1 MKAAATLS
9 LLQELYRERLTLFD
23 RHIKGAQVIA
33 DYEFNN
39 TYQNVVGREEH
50 HLQWVRKAVEDLG
63 GAVDTAITAL
73 AVPAGKGKK
82 REESVLQDDARQ
94 QQAFIDKWTPKV
106 EAMTNARHRTMLTL
120 MLGEMRE
127 HQRFFEYALQGRDDL
142 LGRRMEGAST
152 GDGVMPVRWVEL
164 PAFPSRSPSAAT
176 SAIATPF
183 STMQKIGSRRC

>member
-9 LLQELYRERLTLFD
+9 LLQELHRERLTLFD
-23 RHIKGAQVIA
+23 RHIKGAEAIA

-50 HLQWVRKAVEDLG
+50 HLQWVRKAIEDLG
-63 GAVDTAITAL
+63 GTADMTITAL
-73 AVPAGKGKK
+73 TVPGGKGKK
-82 REESVLQDDARQ
+82 REEAVLQDDQRQ
-94 QQAFIDKWTPKV
+94 QQAFIEKWTPRV

-127 HQRFFEYALQGRDDL
+127 HLRFFEYALQGRDDL

-152 GDGVMPVRWVEL
+152 GDGVMPVRWVE
-164 PAFPSRSPSAAT
+164 
-176 SAIATPF
+176 
-183 STMQKIGSRRC
+183 

>member
-1 MKAAATLS
+1 VKAAATLS

-50 HLQWVRKAVEDLG
+50 HLQWVRKAIEDLG
-63 GAVDTAITAL
+63 GTGETSITAL
-73 AVPAGKGKK
+73 DVPGGKGKK
-82 REESVLQDDARQ
+82 REEAVLQDDVRQ
-94 QQAFIDKWTPKV
+94 QQAFIERWTPKV
-106 EAMTNARHRTMLTL
+106 QAMTNARHRTMLTL

-127 HQRFFEYALQGRDDL
+127 HQRFFEYAVQGRDDL

-152 GDGVMPVRWVEL
+152 GDGVMPVRWVE
-164 PAFPSRSPSAAT
+164 
-176 SAIATPF
+176 
-183 STMQKIGSRRC
+183 